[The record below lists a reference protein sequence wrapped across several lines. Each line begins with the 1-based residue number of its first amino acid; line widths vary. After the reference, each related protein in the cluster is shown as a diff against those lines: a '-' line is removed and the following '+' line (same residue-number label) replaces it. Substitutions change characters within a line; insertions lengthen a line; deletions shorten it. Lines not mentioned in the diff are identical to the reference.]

1 MLEKEKEKEK
11 EKGVPSQSADTN
23 TEEDPA
29 VSTKLFV
36 DVCMFMYVC
45 I

>member
-1 MLEKEKEKEK
+1 VLEKEKEKEK

-29 VSTKLFV
+29 VSTKFFV
-36 DVCMFMYVC
+36 DNVCMY
-45 I
+45 IIT